1 MSAPVSR
8 SSSQAR
14 TSAGFSSSPSK
25 TPFVKWSFL
34 SDLPKEI
41 LEIELHLGFG
51 FQRRQGWETRLHCTW
66 QQELC
71 PGNNNG
77 RTVSSEQISKM
88 AFFVIRCY
96 LHFHKDNIPSIAVII
111 YRFHDVKNPRG
122 EPWVVNEDDHEI
134 VDVVHHDLQ
143 LLLVRLLDGVI
154 VIGAALVLD
163 QPLQHLLLVLQLTS
177 INNGD
182 LIPT

>member
-25 TPFVKWSFL
+25 TPFVKFVMQ

-71 PGNNNG
+71 PGG
-77 RTVSSEQISKM
+77 EEIIMSSEQISKM
-88 AFFVIRCY
+88 EFFVT
-96 LHFHKDNIPSIAVII
+96 LSSDVTFTFTKTTSLLSQSSSIVSMTSRTLVESLELSMKMIMRLSTLSTMISSFSSSVSSMVSSSSA
-111 YRFHDVKNPRG
+111 
-122 EPWVVNEDDHEI
+122 
-134 VDVVHHDLQ
+134 
-143 LLLVRLLDGVI
+143 LLWFLI
-154 VIGAALVLD
+154 N
-163 QPLQHLLLVLQLTS
+163 HSS
-177 INNGD
+177 ISCSSFNS
-182 LIPT
+182 PA

>member
-71 PGNNNG
+71 PGSEEIKMNPVLKYLKWSFSSLSSNVTFTFTKTTSFLSQSSSIVSMTS
-77 RTVSSEQISKM
+77 RTLVESLELSMKMIMRLSTLSTMISSFSSSVSSMVSSSSALLWFLINHSSISCSSFNSP
-88 AFFVIRCY
+88 A
-96 LHFHKDNIPSIAVII
+96 
-111 YRFHDVKNPRG
+111 
-122 EPWVVNEDDHEI
+122 
-134 VDVVHHDLQ
+134 
-143 LLLVRLLDGVI
+143 
-154 VIGAALVLD
+154 
-163 QPLQHLLLVLQLTS
+163 
-177 INNGD
+177 
-182 LIPT
+182 

>member
-77 RTVSSEQISKM
+77 WTLSSEQISKM
-88 AFFVIRCY
+88 AFFVP
-96 LHFHKDNIPSIAVII
+96 LSSNVTFTFTKTTSLLSQSSSIVSMTSRTLVESLELSMKMIMRLSTLSTMISSFSSSVSSMVSSSSA
-111 YRFHDVKNPRG
+111 
-122 EPWVVNEDDHEI
+122 
-134 VDVVHHDLQ
+134 
-143 LLLVRLLDGVI
+143 LLWFLI
-154 VIGAALVLD
+154 N
-163 QPLQHLLLVLQLTS
+163 HSS
-177 INNGD
+177 ISCSSFNS
-182 LIPT
+182 PA